1 MIVIFNPRR
10 GVSSGTKS
18 DSTWILASI
27 AVVLVLKVCCASPRD
42 LSVYP
47 MPTPTGYT

>member
-1 MIVIFNPRR
+1 MIVIYNPRS
-10 GVSSGTKS
+10 GVSSGSKP

-27 AVVLVLKVCCASPRD
+27 VQVLKVCCGSPRY

-47 MPTPTGYT
+47 MPTPTGYA